1 MKSKIYRFLIAQVL
15 WISFTAIVTAQIPS
29 NVYQYEEKSE
39 VGNLIHELKIDEDYF
54 VHSVYKKS
62 PAEFIKTV
70 GGFYTLSNN
79 ELKVDLEFNSDYKK
93 DGIKSL
99 NIPYRMKDGQ
109 LILDKGK
116 PMYFKSLGN
125 APQDLDGKWLFS
137 GRITDEG
144 EERRDTSRPR
154 KTMKFLL
161 NGHFQWIAYNTKSFD
176 FMGTGGGTFE
186 ANDGKYT
193 ENIAYFSKDNSRVG
207 ASLSFNYDLKGTDWH
222 HSGKSSKGAPL
233 NEIWT
238 ERKDK

>member
-1 MKSKIYRFLIAQVL
+1 MKSKKCRFLTAQVL
-15 WISFTAIVTAQIPS
+15 WVIFTAFVTAQIPT

-39 VGNLIHELKIDEDYF
+39 AGSLIHEIKIDKDYF

-79 ELKVDLEFNSDYKK
+79 ILKVDLEFNSDYKE
-93 DGIKSL
+93 DGAKNL
-99 NIPYRMKDGQ
+99 KIPYHMKDGQ
-109 LILDKGK
+109 LILDKGQ
-116 PMYFKSLGN
+116 PMYFKPLGN
-125 APQDLDGKWLFS
+125 TPQDLDGKWLFS
-137 GRITDEG
+137 GRTTNEG
-144 EERRDTSRPR
+144 LERRDTSSPR

-176 FMGTGGGTFE
+176 FMGTGGGTYD
-186 ANDGKYT
+186 ASNGKYT
-193 ENIAYFSKDNSRVG
+193 ENITYFSKDNSRVG
-207 ASLSFNYDLKGTDWH
+207 ASLSFNYELKGKDWH

-238 ERKDK
+238 KREGK